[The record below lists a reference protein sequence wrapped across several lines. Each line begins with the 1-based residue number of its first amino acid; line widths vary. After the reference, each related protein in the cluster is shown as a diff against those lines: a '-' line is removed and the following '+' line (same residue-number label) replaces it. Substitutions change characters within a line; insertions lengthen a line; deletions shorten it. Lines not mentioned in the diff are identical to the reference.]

1 MSHRVLIVTAVAAER
16 EAILAAF
23 HGDERFDI
31 IAGGVGPA
39 AAAASTAIALSG
51 ASYRCVL
58 CMGIGGSYR
67 EPVQFDTVAIAD
79 EVIAA
84 DLGSESPEGFIRL
97 DELGF
102 GETRIRADRE
112 LANLVATTL
121 RQANVEVTTGSILT
135 VSTATGTEQTA
146 VQLRERFPQASAE
159 GMEGYGVAVAAQKYQ
174 IPFIEIRTISN
185 QVGPRDRAAW
195 KIKEALAQLTAISAI
210 LRKGLHL

>member
-1 MSHRVLIVTAVAAER
+1 MSHKVLIVTAVASER
-16 EAILAAF
+16 ESILAAL

-51 ASYRCVL
+51 ASYRYVF

-67 EPVQFDTVAIAD
+67 EPVQFDAVVIAD

-84 DLGSESPEGFIRL
+84 DLGAESPEGFIRL

-102 GETRIRADRE
+102 GETRIPADRE

-121 RQANVEVTTGSILT
+121 RQANVQVTTGSILT
-135 VSTATGTEQTA
+135 VSTTTGTEQTA
-146 VQLRERFPQASAE
+146 TKLKQRFPQASAE
-159 GMEGYGVAVAAQKYQ
+159 GMEGYGVAVGAQKYQ
-174 IPFIEIRTISN
+174 IPFIEIRTVSN
-185 QVGPRDRAAW
+185 KVGLRDRAAW
-195 KIKEALAQLTAISAI
+195 KIKEALAQLTAISTI
-210 LRKGLHL
+210 LRKGLPL